1 MSDYDIELIKDIF
14 ARLFVLAIHQKTN
27 LSAFTHMFERS
38 KFVRKIEIGTYDV
51 YFNKSIVDIFNEITG
66 ISIDEDTS
74 YGIYNDAYWSG
85 FSYYNLFLKTHKSFS
100 YLFLKL
106 PLNKMLDIYSIFH
119 EMDTSSLVK
128 YFFEIANKKTIL
140 RLLCEEK
147 NISISKLSNQVE
159 ISANTLAKYN
169 ASDDALYNGSFMNIM
184 KLVKYFDVPPSLFEK
199 ELIYFIL

>member
-1 MSDYDIELIKDIF
+1 
-14 ARLFVLAIHQKTN
+14 
-27 LSAFTHMFERS
+27 
-38 KFVRKIEIGTYDV
+38 
-51 YFNKSIVDIFNEITG
+51 
-66 ISIDEDTS
+66 
-74 YGIYNDAYWSG
+74 
-85 FSYYNLFLKTHKSFS
+85 
-100 YLFLKL
+100 
-106 PLNKMLDIYSIFH
+106 MLDIYSIFH